1 MAGGP
6 WQPAAAPSFPFSG
19 FGFCSF
25 CLAQSNMLHC
35 SHHCSHTSSG
45 CSWWTRE
52 EEEGPREEEEGPREQ
67 KLEQLGKH
75 FFRCASISRRALE
88 EITLQGVVDRM
99 SRFSSRSGMTNW
111 KNKLIQS
118 LLKESPWVAGSA
130 ADAVGGE
137 TGAAGNQIMIMIEGK
152 TLVGGCRS
160 CRCDA

>member
-1 MAGGP
+1 
-6 WQPAAAPSFPFSG
+6 
-19 FGFCSF
+19 
-25 CLAQSNMLHC
+25 
-35 SHHCSHTSSG
+35 
-45 CSWWTRE
+45 
-52 EEEGPREEEEGPREQ
+52 
-67 KLEQLGKH
+67 
-75 FFRCASISRRALE
+75 
-88 EITLQGVVDRM
+88 
-99 SRFSSRSGMTNW
+99 MTNW